1 MSCHFNVSC
10 LSVSRAGEVGR
21 HAVHCSITREFDA
34 VIADYHILDQIL
46 NQLACVNIRNNSGAS
61 DDMRRKFDTIKW
73 TLKKVEELVYDIS
86 MQRGG
91 GQGLTGVGC
100 DISDER

>member
-1 MSCHFNVSC
+1 MCHFNVPR

-21 HAVHCSITREFDA
+21 HAVHCSITRQFDA

-46 NQLACVNIRNNSGAS
+46 NQLACVNIRNNSGAN

-91 GQGLTGVGC
+91 GGQGLGEIG
-100 DISDER
+100 S